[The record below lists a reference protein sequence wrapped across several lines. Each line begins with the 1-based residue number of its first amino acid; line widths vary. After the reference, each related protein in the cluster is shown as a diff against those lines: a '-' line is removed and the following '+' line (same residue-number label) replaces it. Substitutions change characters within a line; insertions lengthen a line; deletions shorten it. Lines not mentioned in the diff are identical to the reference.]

1 MDLVGGDIGQVRP
14 RHGAGQFQRI
24 GAALRQRLSGQRRQ
38 LLSER
43 IAQFGI
49 DKLDCAHEWRPS
61 VCDQAKTIRQI
72 SGAASR
78 NGPARYLAANI
89 NPMVAMRESAGEVVK
104 LLSRGVGVRN
114 PQKLRLDP
122 LADPR
127 SLPRASS
134 QVAEV

>member
-1 MDLVGGDIGQVRP
+1 MINGIDRAFQLRREEPILHILHFRRAHNEASAMDVYDGGQWIIGRDRAVGQHADWFCAKCALDMDLVGGDIGQVRL

-61 VCDQAKTIRQI
+61 VCDQAKR
-72 SGAASR
+72 
-78 NGPARYLAANI
+78 
-89 NPMVAMRESAGEVVK
+89 
-104 LLSRGVGVRN
+104 
-114 PQKLRLDP
+114 
-122 LADPR
+122 
-127 SLPRASS
+127 
-134 QVAEV
+134 